1 MTSRFETAAAAA
13 ASASAASTPVT
24 GALGSGAITGLVAA
38 MAHSATL
45 AWLSFGLSVL
55 GLVGVWYFNRAN
67 YLLQQRKM
75 QLEEDAARM
84 RRLEH
89 EARMAAFA
97 ARQIDATGPT
107 SPMPLA

>member
-1 MTSRFETAAAAA
+1 MNSQFETAAAAA
-13 ASASAASTPVT
+13 QAASGPVK
-24 GALGSGAITGLVAA
+24 GALGSGAVTGLVAA
-38 MAHSATL
+38 MSHSAML

-67 YLLQQRKM
+67 HKLQQRKL

-89 EARMAAFA
+89 EARMRAFA
-97 ARQIDATGPT
+97 AGREDATGPT
-107 SPMPLA
+107 SPMPLG